1 MIAAPLLL
9 AQQCLGLTNRVGEK
23 MQSVLRIAAMLGAL
37 ASPAFGEPV
46 TEFALDNGL
55 QIVVIEDH
63 RAPVVT
69 QMIWYKTGRA
79 DEPAGQ
85 SGIAHFFEH
94 LMFKGTDKVAPGE
107 FSAIVAANGGSDN
120 AFTSD
125 DYTAYF
131 QRVPA
136 DQLGEMMRLE
146 ADRMANLN
154 LSPEN
159 VATELQVIL
168 EERGQRVDSDPSA
181 LFREQISAAQ
191 YLNHP
196 YALPV
201 IGWLHEMKQLSR
213 EKALD
218 FYARHYAPNN
228 AILVVAGDVDPA
240 AVRDLAQTHYGP
252 LLPSETLPP
261 RLRPSEPPQLAAR
274 RLIMADDRVAQPY
287 MMRTFLAPE
296 RNAGDQK
303 QAAAITLLA
312 EVLGGSGT
320 TSVLSRALQFDSQI
334 AVYSGAGYGGVSVDP
349 TTFSMIV
356 VPSAGV
362 SLADAEKALDD
373 TLATFMETGVDPADL
388 ERIKT
393 QVRAAEIYAR
403 DDAGDLAN
411 TYGAALAVGLSVQD
425 VQDWPATLDAVTE
438 DDIMSAARAVLVPEN
453 SVTGW
458 LETKVTP

>member
-1 MIAAPLLL
+1 
-9 AQQCLGLTNRVGEK
+9 
-23 MQSVLRIAAMLGAL
+23 MQSVFRIASMLGAL
-37 ASPAFGEPV
+37 TLPAFGEPV
-46 TEFALDNGL
+46 TEFMLDNGL

-63 RAPVVT
+63 RAPVAT
-69 QMIWYKTGRA
+69 QMAWYRTGRA

-94 LMFKGTDKVAPGE
+94 LMFKGTDSVAPGE
-107 FSAIVAANGGSDN
+107 FSAIVAANGGRDN

-131 QRVPA
+131 QRVPTA
-136 DQLGEMMRLE
+136 QLGEMMRLE

-154 LSPEN
+154 LSSEN

-181 LFREQISAAQ
+181 LFREQMSAAQ

-201 IGWLHEMKQLSR
+201 IGWLHEMQQLNR
-213 EKALD
+213 DKALD
-218 FYARHYAPNN
+218 FYDRHYAPNN

-240 AVRDLAQTHYGP
+240 MVRELAQTHYGP
-252 LLPSETLPP
+252 LEPSDTLPL

-274 RLIMADDRVAQPY
+274 RLIMADARVAQPY
-287 MMRTFLAPE
+287 VMRTYLAPE

-303 QAAAITLLA
+303 KAAAITLLA

-334 AVYSGAGYGGVSVDP
+334 AVYSGAGYSGVSVDS
-349 TTFSMIV
+349 TTFSLIV

-362 SLADAEKALDD
+362 SMVDAEKALDD
-373 TLATFMETGVDPADL
+373 TLAKFMETGVDPADL
-388 ERIKT
+388 ARIKT

-403 DDAGDLAN
+403 DDAGDLARS
-411 TYGAALAVGLSVQD
+411 YGAALAVGLTVQD
-425 VQDWPATLDAVTE
+425 VQDWPAALDAVTE
-438 DDIMSAARAVLVPEN
+438 ADIMAAARAVLIPEN
-453 SVTGW
+453 SVSGW
-458 LETKVTP
+458 LETKATP

>member
-1 MIAAPLLL
+1 
-9 AQQCLGLTNRVGEK
+9 
-23 MQSVLRIAAMLGAL
+23 MQPVFRIAAVMGAL
-37 ASPAFGEPV
+37 ALPAFGEPV

-55 QIVVIEDH
+55 KIVVIEDH

-69 QMIWYKTGRA
+69 QMVWYKTGRA

-94 LMFKGTDKVAPGE
+94 LMFKGTDTVEAGA
-107 FSAIVAANGGSDN
+107 FSAIVAANGGQDN

-181 LFREQISAAQ
+181 LFREQMSAAQ

-196 YALPV
+196 YGLPV
-201 IGWLHEMKQLSR
+201 IGWLHEMQQLNR
-213 EKALD
+213 DKALD

-228 AILVVAGDVDPA
+228 AVLVVAGDVDPA
-240 AVRDLAQTHYGP
+240 AVRDLAQIHYGP
-252 LLPSETLPP
+252 LAPSETLPP

-274 RLIMADDRVAQPY
+274 RLTMADARVAQPY
-287 MMRTFLAPE
+287 IMRSYLAPE

-303 QAAAITLLA
+303 QAAAITILA

-334 AVYSGAGYGGVSVDP
+334 AVYSGAGYDGVAVDP
-349 TTFSMIV
+349 TTFSLIV

-362 SLADAEKALDD
+362 SLADAEKALDE
-373 TLATFMETGVDPADL
+373 TLAKFMQTGVDPADL
-388 ERIKT
+388 ARIKT

-403 DDAGDLAN
+403 DDAGDLARS
-411 TYGAALAVGLSVQD
+411 YGAALAVGLTVQD
-425 VQDWPATLDAVTE
+425 VQDWPAVLDAVTAE
-438 DDIMSAARAVLVPEN
+438 DVMAAARAVLIPEQ

-458 LETKVTP
+458 LETKASP

>member
-1 MIAAPLLL
+1 VIDAPLPL
-9 AQQCLGLTNRVGEK
+9 ARQCLGLAEK
-23 MQSVLRIAAMLGAL
+23 GGLNMQSVFRIAAMMGAL

-55 QIVVIEDH
+55 QIVVIEDQ

-69 QMIWYKTGRA
+69 QMVWYKTGRA

-94 LMFKGTDKVAPGE
+94 LMFKGTDTVAPGA

-181 LFREQISAAQ
+181 LFREQMSAAQ

-196 YALPV
+196 YGVPI
-201 IGWLHEMKQLSR
+201 IGWLHEMKQLNR

-228 AILVVAGDVDPA
+228 AILVVAGDVDPT

-252 LLPSETLPP
+252 LKPSTTLPP

-274 RLIMADDRVAQPY
+274 RLTMADARVAQPY
-287 MMRTFLAPE
+287 IMRSYLAPE

-303 QAAAITLLA
+303 QAAAITILA

-334 AVYSGAGYGGVSVDP
+334 AVYSGAGYSGVSVDP
-349 TTFSMIV
+349 TTFSLIV

-362 SLADAEKALDD
+362 SMADAEKALDE
-373 TLATFMETGVDPADL
+373 TLAKFMETGVDPADL
-388 ERIKT
+388 ARIKT
-393 QVRAAEIYAR
+393 QLRAAEIYAR
-403 DDAGDLAN
+403 DDAGDLARS
-411 TYGAALAVGLSVQD
+411 YGAALAVGLGVQD
-425 VQDWPATLDAVTE
+425 VQDWPAALDAVTE
-438 DDIMSAARAVLVPEN
+438 ADVMEAARAVLIPEN

-458 LETKVTP
+458 LETKATP

>member
-1 MIAAPLLL
+1 
-9 AQQCLGLTNRVGEK
+9 
-23 MQSVLRIAAMLGAL
+23 MQPVFRIAAVMGAL
-37 ASPAFGEPV
+37 ALPAFGEPV

-55 QIVVIEDH
+55 KIVVIEDH

-69 QMIWYKTGRA
+69 QMVWYKTGRA

-94 LMFKGTDKVAPGE
+94 LMFKGTDTVEAGA
-107 FSAIVAANGGSDN
+107 FSAIVAANGGQDN

-181 LFREQISAAQ
+181 LFREQMSAAQ

-196 YALPV
+196 YGLPV
-201 IGWLHEMKQLSR
+201 IGWLHEMQQLNR
-213 EKALD
+213 DKALD

-228 AILVVAGDVDPA
+228 AVLVVAGDVDPT
-240 AVRDLAQTHYGP
+240 AVRDLAQIHYGP
-252 LLPSETLPP
+252 LAPSETLPP

-274 RLIMADDRVAQPY
+274 RLTMADARVAQPY
-287 MMRTFLAPE
+287 IMRSYLAPE
-296 RNAGDQK
+296 RNPGDQK
-303 QAAAITLLA
+303 QAAAITILA

-334 AVYSGAGYGGVSVDP
+334 AVYSGAGYDGVAVDP
-349 TTFSMIV
+349 TTFSLIV

-362 SLADAEKALDD
+362 SLADAEKALDE
-373 TLATFMETGVDPADL
+373 TLAKFIQTGVDPADL
-388 ERIKT
+388 ARIKT

-403 DDAGDLAN
+403 DDAGDLARS
-411 TYGAALAVGLSVQD
+411 YGAALAVGLTVQD
-425 VQDWPATLDAVTE
+425 VQDWPAVLDAVTAE
-438 DDIMSAARAVLVPEN
+438 DVMAAARAVLIPEH

-458 LETKVTP
+458 LETKASP

>member
-1 MIAAPLLL
+1 
-9 AQQCLGLTNRVGEK
+9 
-23 MQSVLRIAAMLGAL
+23 MQPIFRIAALVGVL
-37 ASPAFGEPV
+37 TGPVWGEPV
-46 TEFALDNGL
+46 AEFSLNNGL
-55 QIVVIEDH
+55 KIVVIEDH

-79 DEPAGQ
+79 DETVGQ

-94 LMFKGTDKVAPGE
+94 LMFKGTDTVAPGA

-125 DYTAYF
+125 DYTAYY
-131 QRVPA
+131 QRVPVA
-136 DQLGEMMRLE
+136 QLGEMMRLE

-154 LSPEN
+154 LSEEN

-181 LFREQISAAQ
+181 LFREQMTAAQ

-196 YALPV
+196 YSVPV

-213 EKALD
+213 DKSLD

-228 AILVVAGDVDPA
+228 AVLVVAGDVSPEK
-240 AVRDLAQTHYGP
+240 VYELAKQNYGP
-252 LLPSETLPP
+252 LKPSETLPP
-261 RLRPSEPPQLAAR
+261 RIRPTEPPQLAAR
-274 RLIMADDRVAQPY
+274 RLTMADARVAQPY
-287 MMRTFLAPE
+287 ILRSYLAPE

-303 QAAAITLLA
+303 QAAALTILA
-312 EVLGGSGT
+312 EVLGGSST
-320 TSVLSRALQFDSQI
+320 TSVLPRALQFDSQV
-334 AVYSGAGYGGVSVDP
+334 AVYSGASYDGTSVDP
-349 TTFSMIV
+349 TTFTLVV

-362 SLADAEKALDD
+362 SMTDAEEAMDA
-373 TLATFMETGVDPADL
+373 TLAEFMETGVEAADL
-388 ERIKT
+388 ARIKT

-403 DDAGDLAN
+403 DDAGDLAGK
-411 TYGAALAVGLSVQD
+411 YGAALAVGLSVQD
-425 VQDWPATLDAVTE
+425 VQDWPKVLDSVTE
-438 DDIMSAARAVLVPEN
+438 ADVMAAARSLLIAQQ

-458 LETKVTP
+458 LETEAPK